1 MKRCIPVRLIVKDKG
16 GKKYFKLTFW
26 VQMFWKMREYQKK
39 GAVKQKI
46 EASLYTLVSRKFN
59 LLFTLYTYVIANI
72 FQNDANFRYS
82 KAGLENYKN
91 LNNFRQAKVQRL
103 EI

>member
-59 LLFTLYTYVIANI
+59 LLFTLCTYALANI
-72 FQNDANFRYS
+72 LQNGAKFRYA
-82 KAGLENYKN
+82 KAGLKNYRN
-91 LNNFRQAKVQRL
+91 LNDF
-103 EI
+103 